1 MTTPSFPSYAKIL
14 LAGYQQQRESA
25 LLRSEMESGPA
36 RQSKVRSRVMITRT
50 CTIFLGSLTDYNAFE
65 TWYATTLGEGSAWFD
80 YTDPVSGITKS
91 ARFVGGGYT
100 ATPSAAGIGSWQVS
114 AKIESWGS

>member
-14 LAGYQQQRESA
+14 LSGYQQQRESA
-25 LLRSEMESGPA
+25 LLRSDMESGPA

-50 CTIFLGSLTDYNAFE
+50 CNIHLSSLSDFQAFE
-65 TWYATTLGEGSAWFD
+65 TWYSTQLNEGSSWFS
-80 YTDPVSGITKS
+80 YIDPIDGSSKQ

-100 ATPSAAGIGSWQVS
+100 SMPLGLANGSWQVN